1 MTEVSAPLAFVTL
14 PKPPSLNGLFRN
26 TGKRHTVAHARQ
38 APRAKSKAYLSW
50 IAAATVELRAYRLDR
65 VKGPYALSIQLGRRK
80 GSDLDNYAKA
90 ISDLLVS
97 MQIVQDDSLCE
108 LLVIGWADDLPANR
122 CRIGVE
128 RARVATPAP
137 KPKASARIVAEK
149 KARAVMP
156 KLNDFGAGK
165 PVQFLV
171 GQGYNHFEMLE
182 TLASPYGLLGRA
194 ALFVKFFLILS
205 LLFCNLLIFRFGIR
219 LFNNRV
225 HLLLRPATHFHQGIR
240 LDNGKIV
247 IGQIALLDELLGN
260 FLSHPLNLH
269 ESFHRSL
276 NLTLQF
282 RSSHNFNVPT
292 AKLASQSDILT
303 ISTDCLRQMLFVH

>member
-165 PVQFLV
+165 PVQFTDEELEALEEAGLV
-171 GQGYNHFEMLE
+171 FVHDHPE
-182 TLASPYGLLGRA
+182 RA
-194 ALFVKFFLILS
+194 PILTEA
-205 LLFCNLLIFRFGIR
+205 GW
-219 LFNNRV
+219 
-225 HLLLRPATHFHQGIR
+225 
-240 LDNGKIV
+240 
-247 IGQIALLDELLGN
+247 IAVG
-260 FLSHPLNLH
+260 
-269 ESFHRSL
+269 
-276 NLTLQF
+276 
-282 RSSHNFNVPT
+282 
-292 AKLASQSDILT
+292 ASQHPKKGAA
-303 ISTDCLRQMLFVH
+303 R